1 MKKILQK
8 ILSLQGTPYAIAA
21 GVACGVA
28 ISFTPFVGA
37 HMILAAFTAWLIGG
51 NIIGS
56 ALGTL
61 VGNPWTFPFIWPAI
75 WETGKHILSSSYDVQ
90 QNANFDLFFKQIYS
104 AIKNLDFSLFFSDVW
119 PILLPMI
126 VGCIPFYLAS
136 WMLSYIGLYHYLKKV
151 KK

>member
-1 MKKILQK
+1 M
-8 ILSLQGTPYAIAA
+8 S
-21 GVACGVA
+21 
-28 ISFTPFVGA
+28 
-37 HMILAAFTAWLIGG
+37 
-51 NIIGS
+51 
-56 ALGTL
+56 
-61 VGNPWTFPFIWPAI
+61 
-75 WETGKHILSSSYDVQ
+75 HILGEFMHGHLAVLNNKKTILIYISSEELS
-90 QNANFDLFFKQIYS
+90 YS